1 MTSCEKREYVAFD
14 RYVEKQP
21 LNSDQ
26 RGGGG
31 GGGGE
36 GGLGEVWGAVSEACY
51 RVYMIAP
58 VKKFGRVRLSK
69 QIWRRKQTWKDDEF
83 LFSFKFSRVQTLRK
97 GSHELF

>member
-31 GGGGE
+31 EGE
-36 GGLGEVWGAVSEACY
+36 GRGVWG
-51 RVYMIAP
+51 
-58 VKKFGRVRLSK
+58 KFGGLLARPV
-69 QIWRRKQTWKDDEF
+69 TEF
-83 LFSFKFSRVQTLRK
+83 T
-97 GSHELF
+97 